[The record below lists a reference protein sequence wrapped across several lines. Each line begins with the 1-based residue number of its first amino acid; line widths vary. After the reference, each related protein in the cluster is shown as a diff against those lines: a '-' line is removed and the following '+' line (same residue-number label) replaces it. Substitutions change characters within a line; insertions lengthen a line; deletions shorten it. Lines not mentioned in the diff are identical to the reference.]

1 VLSYDDDRW
10 NKIHGGYKTLYNPTN
25 ALKKLESGNDI
36 ENAWNELWEELH
48 HQGDIGEASYAV
60 VPHLVRIQK
69 EHSNLDWRF
78 YSLVSI
84 IEIERHRKS
93 NPPLPDWIKSSYI
106 QAWTQLLD
114 LSLNDLKHTED
125 PLVIQSAIGV
135 LAIAKGLL
143 KLGAIISEFDESE
156 LMEMLDRQL
165 SWSELYR

>member
-1 VLSYDDDRW
+1 VLPYDDDRW

-25 ALKKLESGNDI
+25 ALKKLESGSDI
-36 ENAWNELWEELH
+36 ASAWNELWEELH

-69 EHSNLDWRF
+69 EHSSLGWRF

-93 NPPLPDWIKSSYI
+93 NPPLPDWIESSYM

-114 LSLNDLKHTED
+114 LSLNDLKHAED
-125 PLVIQSAIGV
+125 PLFIQSAIGV

-156 LMEMLDRQL
+156 LIELLDRQL